1 MDKLNNILPTNL
13 TTNEERENYVVK
25 AVSFYGR
32 WLQKRGSKKRMKDNG
47 SIFDKK
53 SPLTI
58 SPKNNTNYYY

>member
-1 MDKLNNILPTNL
+1 MGGGCK
-13 TTNEERENYVVK
+13 
-25 AVSFYGR
+25 
-32 WLQKRGSKKRMKDNG
+32 KRGSKKRMKDNG